1 MCMTEYKTFE
11 TDRLILKPTLDE
23 DAEFI
28 FELLNSP
35 NWLKYI
41 GNRNVTSIEKAREY
55 IKFKML
61 PQLER
66 LGFGNYT
73 VVRKSDQAKIGICGL
88 YNRDGLEGLDIGFA
102 FLSEYEGKG
111 YAFESANKLKQ
122 VAFDEF
128 GITEI
133 VAITTQDNVSSQ
145 RLLEKLGMRLTGT
158 TKIPEDDEE
167 LLLYKISK

>member
-1 MCMTEYKTFE
+1 MTEYKTFE
-11 TDRLILKPTLDE
+11 TERLILKPTLDE

-28 FELLNSP
+28 FKLLNSP
-35 NWLKYI
+35 NWLKYV
-41 GNRNVTSIEKAREY
+41 GNRNVTSVENAREY

-122 VAFDEF
+122 VACDEF

-158 TKIPEDDEE
+158 TKIPDDDEE

>member
-11 TDRLILKPTLDE
+11 TERLILKPTLDE

-35 NWLKYI
+35 NWIKYV
-41 GNRNVTSIEKAREY
+41 GNRNITSVENAREY

-145 RLLEKLGMRLTGT
+145 RLLEKLGMRLIGT
-158 TKIPEDDEE
+158 TKIPDDDEE

>member
-1 MCMTEYKTFE
+1 MTEYKTFE

-61 PQLER
+61 PQL
-66 LGFGNYT
+66 
-73 VVRKSDQAKIGICGL
+73 
-88 YNRDGLEGLDIGFA
+88 
-102 FLSEYEGKG
+102 
-111 YAFESANKLKQ
+111 
-122 VAFDEF
+122 
-128 GITEI
+128 
-133 VAITTQDNVSSQ
+133 
-145 RLLEKLGMRLTGT
+145 
-158 TKIPEDDEE
+158 
-167 LLLYKISK
+167 

>member
-1 MCMTEYKTFE
+1 MTEYKTYE
-11 TDRLILKPTLDE
+11 TERLLLKPTSEE
-23 DAEFI
+23 DAEFV
-28 FELLNSP
+28 FELFNTP

-41 GNRNVTSIEKAREY
+41 GNRNVLSIESAREY
-55 IKFKML
+55 INFKML

-73 VVRKSDQAKIGICGL
+73 VIRKSDHISMGICGL
-88 YNRDGLEGLDIGFA
+88 YDREGLDGIDIGFA
-102 FLSEYEGKG
+102 FLPEYGGNG

-122 VAFDEF
+122 VAFTEF

-133 VAITTQDNVSSQ
+133 VAITTQDNTTSQ
-145 RLLEKLGMRLTGT
+145 KLLEKLGLTFTGT
-158 TKIPEDDEE
+158 TKIPNDDEE

>member
-1 MCMTEYKTFE
+1 MTEYKTFE
-11 TDRLILKPTLDE
+11 TERLVVKPTVE
-23 DAEFI
+23 ADAEFI

-41 GNRNVTSIEKAREY
+41 GNRNVTSIESAREY
-55 IKFKML
+55 IKLKML

-73 VVRKSDQAKIGICGL
+73 VVRKSDQAKMGICGL
-88 YNRDGLEGLDIGFA
+88 YDREGLNGLDIGFA
-102 FLSEYEGKG
+102 FLPEYEGHG

-122 VAFDEF
+122 VISDEF
-128 GITEI
+128 GITDI
-133 VAITTQDNVSSQ
+133 VAITSQDNVSSQ

-158 TKIPEDDEE
+158 TKIPNEEEE

>member
-1 MCMTEYKTFE
+1 
-11 TDRLILKPTLDE
+11 
-23 DAEFI
+23 
-28 FELLNSP
+28 
-35 NWLKYI
+35 
-41 GNRNVTSIEKAREY
+41 
-55 IKFKML
+55 
-61 PQLER
+61 
-66 LGFGNYT
+66 
-73 VVRKSDQAKIGICGL
+73 
-88 YNRDGLEGLDIGFA
+88 
-102 FLSEYEGKG
+102 
-111 YAFESANKLKQ
+111 

>member
-1 MCMTEYKTFE
+1 MTEYKTFE
-11 TDRLILKPTLDE
+11 TERLIIKPTFDE

-35 NWLKYI
+35 TWLKYI
-41 GNRNVTSIEKAREY
+41 GNRNVTSIESAREY
-55 IKFKML
+55 IKLKML

-73 VVRKSDQAKIGICGL
+73 VIRKSDQAKMGICGL
-88 YNRDGLEGLDIGFA
+88 YDRDGLDGLDIGFA
-102 FLSEYEGKG
+102 FLPEYEGEG

-122 VAFDEF
+122 VISDEF
-128 GITEI
+128 GISEI
-133 VAITTQDNVSSQ
+133 VAITSQDNVSSQ
-145 RLLEKLGMRLTGT
+145 KLLEKTGIEINWNY
-158 TKIPEDDEE
+158 KIPNDDKD

>member
-1 MCMTEYKTFE
+1 MTEYKTFE
-11 TDRLILKPTLDE
+11 TERLILKPTLDE

-28 FELLNSP
+28 FKLLNSP
-35 NWLKYI
+35 NWLKYV
-41 GNRNVTSIEKAREY
+41 GNRNVTSVENAREY

>member
-1 MCMTEYKTFE
+1 MTDYKAFE
-11 TDRLILKPTLDE
+11 TERLVVKPTVEE

-41 GNRNVTSIEKAREY
+41 GTRNIASIESAREY

-73 VVRKSDQAKIGICGL
+73 VIRKSDQAKT
-88 YNRDGLEGLDIGFA
+88 
-102 FLSEYEGKG
+102 G
-111 YAFESANKLKQ
+111 YLW
-122 VAFDEF
+122 
-128 GITEI
+128 T
-133 VAITTQDNVSSQ
+133 
-145 RLLEKLGMRLTGT
+145 L
-158 TKIPEDDEE
+158 
-167 LLLYKISK
+167 

>member
-1 MCMTEYKTFE
+1 MTEYKAFE
-11 TDRLILKPTLDE
+11 TERLVVKPTLEE

-41 GNRNVTSIEKAREY
+41 GNRNVTSVESARKY

-61 PQLER
+61 PQLDR

-73 VVRKSDQAKIGICGL
+73 VIRKSDQAKMGICGL
-88 YNRDGLEGLDIGFA
+88 YDRVGLDGLDIGFA
-102 FLSEYEGKG
+102 FLPKYGRKG
-111 YAFESANKLKQ
+111 YAFESANRLKQ
-122 VAFDEF
+122 IMFDVF

-133 VAITTQDNVSSQ
+133 VAVTTYDNVSSQ
-145 RLLEKLGMRLTGT
+145 KLLEKLGLKLTGT
-158 TKIPEDDEE
+158 TKIPNDDEE

>member
-1 MCMTEYKTFE
+1 MTEYKTFE
-11 TDRLILKPTLDE
+11 TERLVVKPTVE
-23 DAEFI
+23 ADAEFI

-41 GNRNVTSIEKAREY
+41 GNRNVTSIESAREY
-55 IKFKML
+55 IKLKML

-73 VVRKSDQAKIGICGL
+73 VIRKSDQTKMGICGL
-88 YNRDGLEGLDIGFA
+88 YDRDGLEGLDIGFA
-102 FLSEYEGKG
+102 FLPEYSGNG

-122 VAFDEF
+122 VAFNDF

-133 VAITTQDNVSSQ
+133 VAITSQDNVSSQ
-145 RLLEKLGMRLTGT
+145 KLLERLGLRLTGT
-158 TKIPEDDEE
+158 TKITDDDKE